1 MDCDDEHDYWDA
13 LFSEQREL
21 AYDYMRRHNAELP
34 TAECPACGKLR
45 HCPGLSCPRCGYCHI
60 VPLSRVR
67 DTEWGY
73 EVIGIGVFDVP
84 IFAKFVVQDDE

>member
-1 MDCDDEHDYWDA
+1 MDPEDEFDYWDA
-13 LFSEQREL
+13 LFSEQRDL

-73 EVIGIGVFDVP
+73 EVIGIGVFAVP